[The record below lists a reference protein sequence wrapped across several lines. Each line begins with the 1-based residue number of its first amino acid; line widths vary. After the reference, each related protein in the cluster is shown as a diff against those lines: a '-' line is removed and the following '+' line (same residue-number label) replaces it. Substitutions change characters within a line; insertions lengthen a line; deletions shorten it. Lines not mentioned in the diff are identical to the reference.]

1 MHYHEED
8 MYDLRFRIN
17 FIERRIDK
25 INDKL
30 SNASQGTILSLIATV
45 MNLDALK
52 ERVSDIEDQ
61 VYRSDLKNRSFRKRK
76 PNLVR
81 GKIRTKNLKLRN
93 NTNQ

>member
-1 MHYHEED
+1 MDFYEED
-8 MYDLRFRIN
+8 LYDLRFRIN

-25 INDKL
+25 ISDKL
-30 SNASQGTILSLIATV
+30 SDRIQGTALSLIATV
-45 MNLDALK
+45 ANLVTLK
-52 ERVSDIEDQ
+52 EKVNDLEDQ

-93 NTNQ
+93 ITNQ

>member
-1 MHYHEED
+1 MDFYEED
-8 MYDLRFRIN
+8 MHDLRFRIN

-25 INDKL
+25 INEKL
-30 SNASQGTILSLIATV
+30 SNTDKGITLSLMATV
-45 MNLDALK
+45 MNLATLK
-52 ERVSDIEDQ
+52 ERVNDIEDQ

-93 NTNQ
+93 ATNR